1 MRGLKLISTS
11 LFAYRKLSHLL
22 QMRGLKL
29 MMYFT
34 TTIING
40 SHLLQMRGLK
50 PKPPIL
56 YNQKLC
62 CRIFYRCV
70 DWNLL
75 NQILSSLISVASFTD
90 AWIETYLEPCGR
102 KGSSVASFTDAW
114 IETFWIVILSKY
126 PICRIFYRCVD
137 WNKICS
143 CPAGVT
149 IGRIF
154 YRCVD
159 WNKRPFWCL
168 QNRKRRIFYRCVDW
182 NTPKIFAIL
191 INVCRIFY
199 RCVDWN
205 T

>member
-1 MRGLKLISTS
+1 MRGLKLNREGYRARRQEVASFTDAWIETRLTKTVNAYLSSHLLQMRGLKQMILMIFMRNIWSHLLQMRGLKLISTS

-70 DWNLL
+70 D
-75 NQILSSLISVASFTD
+75 
-90 AWIETYLEPCGR
+90 
-102 KGSSVASFTDAW
+102 
-114 IETFWIVILSKY
+114 
-126 PICRIFYRCVD
+126 
-137 WNKICS
+137 
-143 CPAGVT
+143 
-149 IGRIF
+149 
-154 YRCVD
+154 
-159 WNKRPFWCL
+159 
-168 QNRKRRIFYRCVDW
+168 
-182 NTPKIFAIL
+182 
-191 INVCRIFY
+191 
-199 RCVDWN
+199 
-205 T
+205 